1 MGQKIGT
8 VMIPRRDFG
17 GLEVGLPVGA
27 EILCVRASSNGVVLS
42 YRYDRDCEARLRKH
56 FFTVESDGAGYYR
69 EFPGGG
75 RHIGSA
81 EDIGISPTRV
91 CHVFQYGGNNVHRLR
106 DEKHGQ
112 SD

>member
-17 GLEVGLPVGA
+17 GLAVDLPVGT
-27 EILCVRASSNGVVLS
+27 EILFVRAGGNGVILS
-42 YRYDRDCEARLRKH
+42 YRYDRDCESRLKRY
-56 FFTVESDGAGYYR
+56 FFTVESDGAGCYQ

-91 CHVFQYGGNNVHRLR
+91 CHVFQYSQAMG
-106 DEKHGQ
+106 EEA
-112 SD
+112 